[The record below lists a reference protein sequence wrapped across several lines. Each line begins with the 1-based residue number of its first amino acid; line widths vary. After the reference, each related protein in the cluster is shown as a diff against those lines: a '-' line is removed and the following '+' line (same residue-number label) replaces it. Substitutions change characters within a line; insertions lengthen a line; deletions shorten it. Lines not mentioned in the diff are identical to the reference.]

1 MNRGKKKILT
11 TLTYFFM
18 ALLILSTL
26 SISYSIF
33 LYKGIETFYRTIITF
48 IILYITGIL
57 SYSFFTSMKK
67 EKFKR
72 FVATTAISIIFIS
85 VFTVGTYYVYTL
97 YNKLNNFNK
106 DRVVY
111 TSMLIT
117 FNNDYKNIKDIK
129 NAKIGILD
137 DTANYESNI
146 LALEVIDKYKL
157 EGDNELIKHSSTL
170 ELMTALY
177 NEEVD
182 LIFIAGNYV
191 ELFSSLEEYKDIEK
205 KAIEVFEYSK
215 SYNKQLIEEEHTD
228 TSKLL
233 TEPFTIL
240 LIGVDSTKVG
250 LDKNAA
256 FNGDT
261 LMLISFNPKTLQAT
275 MFSIPR
281 DTYVPI
287 TCSGN
292 TLKKINT
299 SAYGGTKCVVDTVT
313 KFTGINI
320 DYYVKINFKGVVDL
334 VNSIG
339 GITVDIPIDFCE
351 SNSNRQQGIYEICL
365 KKGLQ
370 TIDGEEAL
378 AFARNRYA
386 FGSDFV
392 RGQNQQT
399 VVEGILNQAK
409 TIKSIAKVYE
419 VLDTVSKNIDTNL
432 TTTQMLSFYD
442 VLKSLVFSKNN
453 NVLNIQKTF
462 LRGYDMYVYEPA
474 AGGSRYAFFNFK
486 GSLNDITNAMKVT
499 LGIQKGELT
508 KEFSFSIN
516 ELYERKIIGDNYYSE
531 SRQTTV
537 PNFLAYNIGWA
548 KNWANS
554 HNLNFTVIDYNTNQ
568 TITNYENYTIVSQKE
583 PFQTLTSRISSITI
597 YATSII
603 IPETP
608 EEPEEDTS
616 TEDEIPEVIEPVIEQ
631 ESETQD

>member
-18 ALLILSTL
+18 ALLIISALG
-26 SISYSIF
+26 ISYSIF

-48 IILYITGIL
+48 IIFYITGVL
-57 SYSFFTSMKK
+57 TYSFIVSLKK
-67 EKFKR
+67 EKFKA
-72 FVATTAISIIFIS
+72 FVITGAISIIFIS
-85 VFTVGTYYVYTL
+85 IFTVGTYYVYNL
-97 YNKLNNFNK
+97 YHKINNFNK
-106 DRVVY
+106 DKVEY
-111 TSMLIT
+111 TSMLLT
-117 FNNDYKNIKDIK
+117 FNSDYKNIKVKDIK
-129 NAKIGILD
+129 NTKIGILD
-137 DTANYESNI
+137 DTSNYESNI
-146 LALEVIDKYKL
+146 LALEVIEKYKL
-157 EGDNELIKHSSTL
+157 KDNNEIINFSSTL

-177 NEEVD
+177 NNEVD
-182 LIFIAGNYV
+182 LIFIARNYV
-191 ELFSSLEEYKDIEK
+191 DLFSSLEEYEDIEN

-215 SYNKQLIEEEHTD
+215 SFNKKTIEEEHTD
-228 TSKLL
+228 TSKML

-240 LIGVDSTKVG
+240 LIGVDSTKNG

-292 TLKKINT
+292 ALKKINT

-313 KFTGINI
+313 KFTGIKI
-320 DYYVKINFKGVVDL
+320 DYYVKINFRGVVDL
-334 VNSIG
+334 VNAIG

-386 FGSDFV
+386 FGSDFI

-499 LGIQKGELT
+499 LGIQKAELI

-516 ELYERKIIGDNYYSE
+516 ELYERQVIGDKSYSE
-531 SRQTTV
+531 TRQTTV
-537 PNFLAYNIGWA
+537 PNFLAYNIGFAKDWA
-548 KNWANS
+548 SS
-554 HNLNFTVIDYNTNQ
+554 HNLDFTVIDYNTNQ
-568 TITNYENYTIVSQKE
+568 VITNYENYTIVGQKE
-583 PFQTLTSRISSITI
+583 PFKTLTSRISSITI
-597 YATSII
+597 YVTSTIVPE
-603 IPETP
+603 IPKEPEEETP
-608 EEPEEDTS
+608 EVTDPVTEEE
-616 TEDEIPEVIEPVIEQ
+616 TENQ
-631 ESETQD
+631 E

>member
-72 FVATTAISIIFIS
+72 FVVTTAISIIFIS

-106 DRVVY
+106 DRVIY

-191 ELFSSLEEYKDIEK
+191 ELFSSLEEYKDIES

-215 SYNKQLIEEEHTD
+215 SFNKKLIEEEHTD

-233 TEPFTIL
+233 TDPFTIL

-261 LMLISFNPKTLQAT
+261 LMLISLNPKTLQAT

-292 TLKKINT
+292 ALKKINT

-313 KFTGINI
+313 KFTGIKI

-334 VNSIG
+334 VNSIDG
-339 GITVDIPIDFCE
+339 VTINVPMDFCE
-351 SNSNRQQGIYEICL
+351 SNSNREQGIHELCL

-378 AFARNRYA
+378 ALARHRHTLVL
-386 FGSDFV
+386 GDFQ
-392 RGQNQQT
+392 RGQNQQI
-399 VVEGILNQAK
+399 VVESILNQAK

-453 NVLNIQKTF
+453 NVINIQKTF
-462 LRGYDMYVYEPA
+462 LRGYEMYVYEPA

-486 GSLNDITNAMKVT
+486 NSLNDIINAMKVT
-499 LGIQKGELT
+499 LGIKNAELI
-508 KEFSFSIN
+508 KEFSFSMN
-516 ELYERKIIGDNYYSE
+516 ALYERKVIGDNYYNE

-548 KNWANS
+548 KNWASS
-554 HNLNFTVIDYNTNQ
+554 HNLDFTVIDYNTNQ
-568 TITNYENYTIVSQKE
+568 VITNYENYTIISQKE
-583 PFQTLTSRISSITI
+583 PFQTLTSRINSITI
-597 YATSII
+597 YATSLI
-603 IPETP
+603 IPE
-608 EEPEEDTS
+608 
-616 TEDEIPEVIEPVIEQ
+616 EIPEEETTTEEQIPEEIEPIVEQ
-631 ESETQD
+631 ESENQN